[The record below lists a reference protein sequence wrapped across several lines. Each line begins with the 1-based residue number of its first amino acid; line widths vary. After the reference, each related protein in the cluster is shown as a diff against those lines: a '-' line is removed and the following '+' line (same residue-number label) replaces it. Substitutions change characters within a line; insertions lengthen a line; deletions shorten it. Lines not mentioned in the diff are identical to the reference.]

1 MQSAQAIF
9 RRDASLFCV
18 PRLGSEGTEFRYSDG
33 GEPSGT
39 AGTKILAAIQSKGL
53 SDILVVVTRYFGGTK
68 LGTGGLGRAYFDSA
82 SRALSEAVVVLKV
95 VAEELQITFSY
106 DETSRV
112 MNTLSH
118 RKAKIIDTVYDE
130 DVWPIFSSSV
140 ICVSK
145 VSTFVSTSALS
156 GAAAAR
162 AARRSAAARTAKGR
176 GMIKGLR
183 KGPGRVYKTPPEE
196 LTVRGRTSRTNPI
209 PARSPRPSSR
219 GRSRDSS

>member
-1 MQSAQAIF
+1 MKDEYQSIAADATASFKVEASKFIASAFPVDSRVQAEETLAKVRKQYF
-9 RRDASLFCV
+9 DATHHCFAYA
-18 PRLGSEGTEFRYSDG
+18 LGSEGKEFRYSDG

-39 AGTKILAAIQSKGL
+39 AGPKILAAIQSKGL

-130 DVWPIFSSSV
+130 DVTLRISIRKSSAQLLADELV
-140 ICVSK
+140 NV
-145 VSTFVSTSALS
+145 T
-156 GAAAAR
+156 
-162 AARRSAAARTAKGR
+162 R
-176 GMIKGLR
+176 GNLAVK
-183 KGPGRVYKTPPEE
+183 Y
-196 LTVRGRTSRTNPI
+196 RGT
-209 PARSPRPSSR
+209 
-219 GRSRDSS
+219 